1 MPIFDFKCP
10 QCGWVGEFFLHKP
23 EDDKQFCSLCKVQ
36 LERMFTGCRTAIPNR
51 SKPGSFKFDV
61 KENDAH
67 KDMIHH
73 FKRQEEQGGPKSAEE
88 KKDVDYW
95 HSVLKD
101 RL

>member
-1 MPIFDFKCP
+1 MPLYDLKCP
-10 QCGWVGEFFLHKP
+10 QCSWVGEFFLHRP
-23 EDDKQFCSLCKVQ
+23 EDKEFCPLCKVQ
-36 LERMFTGCRTAIPNR
+36 LEIVFSACKLTVLNR
-51 SKPGSFKFDV
+51 SKPGSFKFEPAEV
-61 KENDAH
+61 NAE

-73 FKRQEEQGGPKSAEE
+73 FKLQEEQGGPKSAEE